1 MHHDM
6 PDANAGVTPQTATAE
21 PTTAT
26 PVAAPAATSSST
38 QPNQDFMARVK
49 AAKSPADTRK
59 LIEELRRNPIKPGT
73 QQPPKATEV
82 APATEAAP
90 AETPAAEAPAS
101 EETSPASE
109 TPEGSETA
117 QEGGEG
123 QEQTAP
129 EGSDEGDGS
138 VETPTAKRLRIQ
150 LAEDDKVGRLTAA
163 FLQRNRDWT
172 LEQALEAA
180 RNKLGIKPQQATPQ
194 QAATET
200 DTPSQPAMPATI
212 DAVDAAIKQLRADR
226 AKAKTELRFEDE
238 EGLTTKIEDLI
249 YHKFNL
255 ERQSDR
261 QQVEAQ
267 TTYASKFQASES
279 RAVELYP
286 QASDANSDLGKRM
299 VEIEQALEETGDP
312 LFTNPDK
319 PLIIAQMAAAE
330 LRIAPRRKG
339 APVTPAKPAAAPVAQ
354 TPKKGVVPSGSSRTT
369 APATNQPP
377 AIVQD
382 IQKIRSVAD
391 LRAVRAKLG
400 LPQH

>member
-1 MHHDM
+1 
-6 PDANAGVTPQTATAE
+6 
-21 PTTAT
+21 
-26 PVAAPAATSSST
+26 
-38 QPNQDFMARVK
+38 MARVK

-73 QQPPKATEV
+73 QQPPKAAEV

-101 EETSPASE
+101 EETPSASE
-109 TPEGSETA
+109 TPEGSETT

-180 RNKLGIKPQQATPQ
+180 RNKLGVKAPQATPQ
-194 QAATET
+194 QAATEAA
-200 DTPSQPAMPATI
+200 TPSQPAMPATI

-238 EGLTTKIEDLI
+238 ESLTTKIEDLI

-339 APVTPAKPAAAPVAQ
+339 APVTPAKPAAAPAAQ